1 LSPLDW
7 DEVEVDAG
15 TRSRILADGREMA
28 ESKLIVSKEMLD
40 QMWQGYRC
48 ASCLEDLTE
57 LGAFPQECPLCHF
70 PVKALQ
76 RSQLEQDFVGEIEAM
91 RQAGF
96 IDTELGHLERSQ
108 YIPKPQ
114 IHVPKEIR

>member
-1 LSPLDW
+1 MSPLDW

-28 ESKLIVSKEMLD
+28 ESKLIVSKAMLD

-57 LGAFPQECPLCHF
+57 LGAFPLACPLCNF
-70 PVKALQ
+70 PVRALQ
-76 RSQLEQDFVGEIEAM
+76 RRQLEQDFVGQVEDM
-91 RQAGF
+91 RRAGF
-96 IDTELGHLERSQ
+96 IDGELAALERSQ
-108 YIPKPQ
+108 HIPKPQ
-114 IHVPKEIR
+114 IHVRRDL